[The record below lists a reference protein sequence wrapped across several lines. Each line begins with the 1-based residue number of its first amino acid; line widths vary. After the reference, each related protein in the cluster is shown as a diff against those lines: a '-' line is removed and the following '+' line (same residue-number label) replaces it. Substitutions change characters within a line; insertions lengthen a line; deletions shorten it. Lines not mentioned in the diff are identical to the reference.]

1 MIAIRKKLFEEILS
15 HLDREYPNEGCG
27 LLSGKEGEALRVH
40 PIRNTEQSPVSYRM
54 DPREELE
61 FFREIRKDNLGLVG
75 IYHSHPASE
84 AYPSETDKALAV
96 YEEAFYLIVSLK
108 ERKRPVARAFWLR
121 ERKIEEDKLCLAE

>member
-27 LLSGKEGEALRVH
+27 LLSGKNGEALRVY
-40 PIRNTEQSPVSYRM
+40 PIRNIEQSPVSYLM
-54 DPREELE
+54 DPREELD
-61 FFREIRKDNLGLVG
+61 FFREIRKDNSGLVG

-84 AYPSETDKALAV
+84 AYPSGKDKDLAV

-108 ERKRPVARAFWLR
+108 DRNRPVARVFWLR
-121 ERKIEEDKLCLAE
+121 EGKIEEDKLSLAE

>member
-27 LLSGKEGEALRVH
+27 LLSGKDGEVLRVY
-40 PIRNTEQSPVSYRM
+40 PIRNIEQSPVSYLM

-61 FFREIRKDNLGLVG
+61 FFREIRKDNSGLAG
-75 IYHSHPASE
+75 IYHSHPTSE
-84 AYPSETDKALAV
+84 AYPSEKDKALAV

-108 ERKRPVARAFWLR
+108 DRNRPVARVFWLR
-121 ERKIEEDKLCLAE
+121 EGKIEEDKLSLAE